1 MARYPRETPKR
12 LTEKLLEIRLGLG
25 LSQNGMLVKLG
36 LDDLKFRSSISSYE
50 RGDSQ
55 PDLIT
60 LLKYAR
66 AAGVCLDV
74 IADDKLDLPKTLPG
88 VPAHQ
93 TTGKKAAGSKK
104 KTS

>member
-12 LTEKLLEIRLGLG
+12 LTEKLVEIRVGLG

-50 RGDSQ
+50 LGGSQ

-74 IADDKLDLPKTLPG
+74 IVDDKLDLPKTLPG
-88 VPAHQ
+88 VPDHHGAVKR
-93 TTGKKAAGSKK
+93 TATAKK
-104 KTS
+104 KIR

>member
-12 LTEKLLEIRLGLG
+12 LTEKLVEIRIGLG
-25 LSQNGMLVKLG
+25 LSQNGMLVRLG

-50 RGDSQ
+50 LGGSQ

-74 IADDKLDLPKTLPG
+74 IVDDKLDLPKTLPA
-88 VPAHQ
+88 VPDHQ
-93 TTGKKAAGSKK
+93 TSAKKPLVSKK
-104 KTS
+104 KNR